1 MMLSYT
7 VLSLFAYTAPKHNIR
22 FYNAG
27 GMAQC
32 QNLCIACVWDGLSP
46 SEGQQLAVVSSLKG
60 GRQLVLVQMNFRMVS
75 GQRFLGML
83 SPNLVSILGYL
94 YSLRIFPY
102 FLVGTH
108 DSFCWF
114 LKNVKS

>member
-1 MMLSYT
+1 MSE
-7 VLSLFAYTAPKHNIR
+7 SL
-22 FYNAG
+22 
-27 GMAQC
+27 
-32 QNLCIACVWDGLSP
+32 LCMWDGLSP

-60 GRQLVLVQMNFRMVS
+60 GRQLVLVQMNFHLVK

-94 YSLRIFPY
+94 YSLRKFPY
-102 FLVGTH
+102 FPVRTN

-114 LKNVKS
+114 LKNVKSWSKLGI